1 MINAIFDIGLLHYLV
16 PAMLMFLLGI
26 VGIIISRNLLR
37 IIMSMLLITIS
48 LVLHFA
54 AFGAFGDNSLANAN
68 LVNVF
73 IILVS
78 VIQVSIALAI
88 FYKIYQTN
96 EYLDVEKIKD
106 KESGS

>member
-1 MINAIFDIGLLHYLV
+1 MIDAMLNIGLLHYLV
-16 PAMLMFLLGI
+16 LAMLMFLLGV

-48 LVLHFA
+48 IILHFVV
-54 AFGAFGDNSLANAN
+54 FGSFCDNSLANAN
-68 LVNVF
+68 LINVF
-73 IILVS
+73 VVLVS
-78 VIQVSIALAI
+78 IVQVSIALAI

-106 KESGS
+106 KES